1 MLLFDSV
8 GHYFRLRREMLSGS
22 RFTDL
27 LPLSPRFFLHSPRP
41 FPLVSPFHVSVPL
54 LASSATDNPKREKY
68 VEFPGQPHEGS
79 NATPV
84 FVPRFRC
91 SYHRHSTRCLPFSST
106 WTNNI
111 RENCLIPKYTHPL
124 REKMDLSNDRYNP
137 IRKITMGFLLAGI
150 LDAISFS
157 LMSINS
163 YMNIHSAK
171 PQNTLRSKE
180 FFNSSCFSFFF
191 FLSTIC

>member
-1 MLLFDSV
+1 
-8 GHYFRLRREMLSGS
+8 MLSGS

-124 REKMDLSNDRYNP
+124 REKMDLSNDRYR
-137 IRKITMGFLLAGI
+137 IRFEKSRWDFCSQGFSMQFPFLLC
-150 LDAISFS
+150 L
-157 LMSINS
+157 INS

-191 FLSTIC
+191 LSTIC